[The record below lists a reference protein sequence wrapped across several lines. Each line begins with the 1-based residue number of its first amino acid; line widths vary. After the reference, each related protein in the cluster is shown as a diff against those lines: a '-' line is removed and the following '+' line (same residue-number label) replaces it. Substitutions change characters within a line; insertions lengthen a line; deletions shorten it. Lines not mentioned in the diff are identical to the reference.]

1 MEKHTCK
8 FPFLSGNALKIL
20 AALFM
25 VCDHVGVVFF
35 PSILFLRI
43 VGRLAFPV
51 FAFMIAEGCKYTK
64 NKLRYFLTIFS
75 LGAMFQAVYYI
86 AEKSLYMG
94 ILITFSLSVLLIY
107 ALDLFKEQLFTGK
120 LLGKLLSFA
129 VFALSVV
136 GVYFLNERIQIDYK
150 FWGCM
155 TPVFAS
161 IFHHDVRGKYD
172 VPALKKWDT
181 VPVNV
186 LTMGVCLLFLAASLI
201 KIQYYALLAIP
212 LLLLYSGKRGKYKMK
227 YFFYIFYPAHLVI
240 IYGISMLL

>member
-1 MEKHTCK
+1 MEKNTCK

-20 AALFM
+20 AAIFM
-25 VCDHVGVVFF
+25 VCDHVGLVFF
-35 PSILFLRI
+35 PSITLLRI
-43 VGRLAFPV
+43 VGRLAFPI

-64 NKLRYFLTIFS
+64 NKLRYFLMIFG
-75 LGAMFQAVYYI
+75 LGATFQVVYYI
-86 AEKSLYMG
+86 VEKSFYMG

-107 ALDLFKEQLFTGK
+107 ALDFFKEQLFTGK
-120 LLGKLLSFA
+120 LAGKLLSFA

-136 GVYFLNERIQIDYK
+136 GVYFLNEWIEIDYK
-150 FWGCM
+150 FFGCM

-172 VPALKKWDT
+172 VPALKKWDN

-186 LTMGVCLLFLAASLI
+186 LTMGVCLLLLAASLI
-201 KIQYYALLAIP
+201 RMQFYSLLAIP